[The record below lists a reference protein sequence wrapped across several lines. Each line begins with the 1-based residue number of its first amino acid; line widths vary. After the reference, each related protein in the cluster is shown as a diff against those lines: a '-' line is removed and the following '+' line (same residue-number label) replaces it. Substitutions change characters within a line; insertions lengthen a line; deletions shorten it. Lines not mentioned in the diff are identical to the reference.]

1 MKVGRRGVKR
11 RRRRKLFLGVGLG
24 FIVIGMLMIIIY
36 WFISYNPGKLII
48 NGPFN
53 LGTYEFDRA
62 SLSGKEQDIAWKL
75 YVQLTTRKAAIPIDE
90 ENDIIIEVYDSWY
103 QLFTSTR
110 DYLIE
115 LPAHDLEDNENAQE
129 IVKFSTDV
137 LNQGLRPHL
146 TKWQG
151 KFRKWYDDA
160 LNDPSNKELS
170 PQEIQKKYIHYDDIM
185 EDMKSVNKELSSY
198 AKELKRFSHEKSPSF
213 STRTV
218 SWLKGI
224 WEQMR

>member
-1 MKVGRRGVKR
+1 M
-11 RRRRKLFLGVGLG
+11 FLGFGLSL
-24 FIVIGMLMIIIY
+24 IVLGIILVITH
-36 WFISYNPGKLII
+36 WFTSYNPGKLVI

-53 LGTYEFDRA
+53 LGTYEFNRA

-90 ENDIIIEVYDSWY
+90 DDDIITEVYDSWY

-137 LNQGLRPHL
+137 LNEGLRPHL

-160 LNDPSNKELS
+160 LKEPENKELS
-170 PQEIQKKYIHYDDIM
+170 PQEIQKKYSHYDEIVK
-185 EDMKSVNKELSSY
+185 DMKLVNKELYNYSQ
-198 AKELKRFSHEKSPSF
+198 ELKRFSHEKSPSF

-218 SWLKGI
+218 SWFKDLWDK
-224 WEQMR
+224 MK